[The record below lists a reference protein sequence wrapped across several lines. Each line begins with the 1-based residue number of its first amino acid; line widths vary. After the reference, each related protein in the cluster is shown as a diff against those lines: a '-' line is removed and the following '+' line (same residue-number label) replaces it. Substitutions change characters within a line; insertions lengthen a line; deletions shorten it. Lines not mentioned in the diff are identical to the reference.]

1 MREISEK
8 WTLLVCFFYYYFL
21 VLKHNWRNLEER
33 KITIF
38 CSNFVGKK
46 IFRKTKVKKICWI
59 APQSEIKVNELN
71 TILLLSDSFFK
82 CKDAFLKTKKDQ
94 VSTKKNQRVVKL
106 ARKDQHSA
114 FIERRLYP
122 EWYCERWEKKPRKE
136 AKREE
141 KNWNNIFWRL
151 FSSFFSKKKVHNY
164 RTASCLSFAR
174 DLKSW
179 KLRFSSARKTWTV
192 CDCDFFRSF
201 YF

>member
-59 APQSEIKVNELN
+59 APQSEINVNELN

-94 VSTKKNQRVVKL
+94 VSTKKNQS
-106 ARKDQHSA
+106 RKTSKKRSA
-114 FIERRLYP
+114 FSIYRAQTVPRVIL
-122 EWYCERWEKKPRKE
+122 RTLRKKTK
-136 AKREE
+136 KR
-141 KNWNNIFWRL
+141 
-151 FSSFFSKKKVHNY
+151 S
-164 RTASCLSFAR
+164 
-174 DLKSW
+174 
-179 KLRFSSARKTWTV
+179 
-192 CDCDFFRSF
+192 
-201 YF
+201 